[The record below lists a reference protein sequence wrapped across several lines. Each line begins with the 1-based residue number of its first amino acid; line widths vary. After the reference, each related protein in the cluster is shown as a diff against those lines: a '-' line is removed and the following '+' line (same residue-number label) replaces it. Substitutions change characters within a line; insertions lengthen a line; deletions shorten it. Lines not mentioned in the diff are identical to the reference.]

1 MLSSVLFKLVA
12 YVTNTAYV
20 VYMYIYWFTCICK
33 IIVSL
38 DPDDEKLLEEEP
50 VNLPD
55 KKRYLDTDMYFR
67 MVGSYTQ
74 VESRIWCIYMYLK
87 HVLI

>member
-1 MLSSVLFKLVA
+1 M
-12 YVTNTAYV
+12 
-20 VYMYIYWFTCICK
+20 CK

-67 MVGSYTQ
+67 MVGSY
-74 VESRIWCIYMYLK
+74 R
-87 HVLI
+87 